1 MANKFSLPDLIIDG
15 VDLLRNS
22 NAQNVLS
29 FSGGKDSV
37 AMYLLALEAGIDFVA
52 VCADT
57 GNEHEIT
64 MDYVRNFHHQ
74 TGGPEVRIIQADFSG
89 DFAHRRAFVANDRRV
104 KKRRVIK
111 RNADG
116 SIQSVSV
123 KPVRFTNKQ
132 KRRMLENLYPSG
144 NPFLDLMMIKGR
156 FASTMAAFCTEEL
169 KRNQIIWQV
178 HFPVIDEGK
187 IVVSWQGVRAE
198 ESPRRAKYP
207 IYDSLGGGI
216 WNYRP
221 IHQLTAVDVFAIAKR
236 HGVDP
241 NPLYKMGMGRVG
253 CMPCVNCKKD
263 ELSEIA
269 LRFPEHIDRIA
280 EWERIVSLCS
290 RTNNA
295 TFFHASKTGG
305 AITGIRGVVEWS
317 KTGRGGRTFDLFK
330 DVADAQVCLSS
341 YGLCD

>member
-1 MANKFSLPDLIIDG
+1 MSQFSLPDLSIGG
-15 VDLLRNS
+15 VDLLRSANT
-22 NAQNVLS
+22 QNVLS

-37 AMYLLALEAGIDFVA
+37 AMYLLAMENDIDFLP

-64 MDYVRNFHHQ
+64 MDYVRDFHRH
-74 TGGPEVRIIQADFSG
+74 TGGPEVRIIKADFSG
-89 DFAHRRAFVANDRRV
+89 DFAHRRMFIANDRRV
-104 KKRRVIK
+104 KKQRVVK
-111 RNADG
+111 RNEDG
-116 SIQSVSV
+116 SIKNGSV

-132 KRRMLENLYPSG
+132 KRRMLENLHPSG

-156 FASTMAAFCTEEL
+156 FASTKAAFCTERL
-169 KRNQIIWQV
+169 KRDPIIEQV
-178 HFPVIDEGK
+178 YFPFIDAGK

-207 IYDSLGGGI
+207 IYDSPGGGV

-221 IHQLTAVDVFAIAKR
+221 IHQLTSTDVFSIAKR
-236 HGVDP
+236 HGIEP

-269 LRFPEHIDRIA
+269 LRFPEHIERIA
-280 EWERIVSLCS
+280 EWEWIVSLCG
-290 RTNNA
+290 RNNNA

-305 AITGIRGVVEWS
+305 SITGINGVAEWS
-317 KTGRGGRTFDLFK
+317 RTGKGGRTFDLFK
-330 DVADAQVCLSS
+330 DTADSASCSS
-341 YGLCD
+341 AYGLCD